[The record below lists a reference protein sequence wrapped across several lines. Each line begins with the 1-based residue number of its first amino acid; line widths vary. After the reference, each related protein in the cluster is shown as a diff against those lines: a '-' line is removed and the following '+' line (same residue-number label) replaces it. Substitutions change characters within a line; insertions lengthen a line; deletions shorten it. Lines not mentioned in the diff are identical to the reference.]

1 MRSKWFVFILIV
13 TCAALIGGWFLFIR
27 QNMNTPSIKVNNKII
42 LCKQADVTRRYAT
55 MPLIEVLSACDV
67 KIEWLNQN
75 DALISHEDTTFILSL
90 SQQELIDEDSRNN
103 WLLQPPGSTYYF
115 CEQVGTEIIID
126 DCTMSNVLHGLGIR
140 TEMSINYRNREVS
153 IKKMD

>member
-1 MRSKWFVFILIV
+1 MKSKWFVFILIG
-13 TCAALIGGWFLFIR
+13 TCTVLIGGWFLFIR
-27 QNMNTPSIKVNNKII
+27 QNMNTSSIKINDKTI
-42 LCKQADVTRRYAT
+42 LCEQADVSRKYAT

-75 DALISHEDTTFILSL
+75 DALISYEDAAFILSL
-90 SQQELIDEDSRNN
+90 SQQELIDKNSGNN

-126 DCTMSNVLHGLGIR
+126 DCTMSNVLHSLGIR
-140 TEMSINYRNREVS
+140 TEISINYRNREVS